1 MRRAE
6 YVEPRP
12 KAARLYGLI
21 GRERVAAPRRHF
33 ADIGDSVSGRRTL
46 RRAEKLEH
54 PAKLDRVIGMLMPRK
69 LQTTQSDA
77 ERGQCC
83 IPLRFE
89 LLGQKIVAIFRPTK
103 PDLVDLE
110 FVK

>member
-12 KAARLYGLI
+12 NAPRLYGII
-21 GRERVAAPRRHF
+21 GREAVSQLRRHF
-33 ADIGDSVSGRRTL
+33 SDIGESISRRRTL
-46 RRAEKLEH
+46 RRAEKLEN
-54 PAKLDRVIGMLMPRK
+54 PAKLDPAVGMLIPRK
-69 LQTTQSDA
+69 LQTTQSHA
-77 ERGQCC
+77 KRGQCC
-83 IPLRFE
+83 IPPRFE
-89 LLGQKIVAIFRPTK
+89 FLGQKIVAIFRPTK

>member
-12 KAARLYGLI
+12 RAARLYGII
-21 GRERVAAPRRHF
+21 GRDAVAQLRRHF
-33 ADIGDSVSGRRTL
+33 SDIVESVSGGRTL

-54 PAKLDRVIGMLMPRK
+54 PAKLDRVVGMLISRE
-69 LQTTQSDA
+69 LQTTQSLA
-77 ERGQCC
+77 NRGECF

-89 LLGQKIVAIFRPTK
+89 FLGQKIVAIFRPTK